1 MHGSR
6 AANAQLLQAL
16 KLAVKPATQAA
27 YVVCAPFPYL
37 AQLATELQGTGI
49 EWGAQDLS
57 EHDSG
62 AYTGEVSGAMLAEFG
77 CRYVIVGHSERRS
90 LHAETDAQ
98 VAAKM
103 ATALRHGL
111 TPIVCVGESLAER
124 ESGQTAAVVSRQ
136 LDALMVQGTGALGAS
151 VLAYEPVWAI
161 GTGRTASPDQAQ
173 EVHALLRER
182 VARADVKTAAVLP
195 ILYGGSVKAANAVE
209 LFSMPDVDGGLVG
222 GASLQAA
229 EFAAICAA
237 AASAPR
243 R

>member
-161 GTGRTASPDQAQ
+161 GTGRTATPEQAQ
-173 EVHALLRER
+173 DVHAHIR
-182 VARADVKTAAVLP
+182 AVLRDATP
-195 ILYGGSVKAANAVE
+195 AGTAEGIRILYGGSVKPGNIDE
-209 LFSMPDVDGGLVG
+209 LMACPDVDGALVG
-222 GASLQAA
+222 GASLNA
-229 EFAAICAA
+229 EDFLRIVHFQE
-237 AASAPR
+237 
-243 R
+243 

>member
-77 CRYVIVGHSERRS
+77 CRYVIVGHSERR
-90 LHAETDAQ
+90 
-98 VAAKM
+98 
-103 ATALRHGL
+103 
-111 TPIVCVGESLAER
+111 
-124 ESGQTAAVVSRQ
+124 
-136 LDALMVQGTGALGAS
+136 
-151 VLAYEPVWAI
+151 
-161 GTGRTASPDQAQ
+161 
-173 EVHALLRER
+173 
-182 VARADVKTAAVLP
+182 
-195 ILYGGSVKAANAVE
+195 
-209 LFSMPDVDGGLVG
+209 
-222 GASLQAA
+222 
-229 EFAAICAA
+229 
-237 AASAPR
+237 
-243 R
+243 